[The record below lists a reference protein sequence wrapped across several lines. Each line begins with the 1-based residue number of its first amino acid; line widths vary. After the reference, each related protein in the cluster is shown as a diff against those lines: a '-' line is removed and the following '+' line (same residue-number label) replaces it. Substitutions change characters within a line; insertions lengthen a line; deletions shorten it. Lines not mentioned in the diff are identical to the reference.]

1 MRSGSRDLNLK
12 PFCSAP
18 QNSAKLCLFCP
29 PRSSS
34 TRTAITFCRA
44 VTKLLLSSDTS
55 WLFSPG
61 SCCPVT
67 THVCISWVVCASVG
81 VGGRAHCKGTGSSLF
96 DAGSPAAASR
106 LCGLHQPL
114 PPGHRLGQIPQVG
127 AYPAPAQRGGEE
139 AAETGFPGLTE
150 QWPGGLPLTHIP
162 KWLLSK
168 EVLSLVAS
176 RWTGGSP
183 LMCKHTCS
191 QTHIPPPTITH
202 NQFHIHVCAC
212 IHIIYIYIYVM
223 HTHHLY
229 CSHLSSS
236 LEGLKSS
243 LIE

>member
-150 QWPGGLPLTHIP
+150 QWPGG
-162 KWLLSK
+162 
-168 EVLSLVAS
+168 SL
-176 RWTGGSP
+176 
-183 LMCKHTCS
+183 
-191 QTHIPPPTITH
+191 
-202 NQFHIHVCAC
+202 
-212 IHIIYIYIYVM
+212 
-223 HTHHLY
+223 
-229 CSHLSSS
+229 
-236 LEGLKSS
+236 
-243 LIE
+243 